1 MSPTMEITY
10 RDGSRVMRVVVPVS
24 SPEAVVSRLT
34 SLGAEVVPT
43 VGEPLSER
51 EYQVARYVRL
61 GWANRRIASEL
72 GISEGTVKRHVSNI
86 LEKRCYESRTQLAL
100 ALGA

>member
-24 SPEAVVSRLT
+24 SPSAVESQLRA
-34 SLGAEVVPT
+34 LGAQVT
-43 VGEPLSER
+43 RTAALSER
-51 EYQVARYVRL
+51 EQEVAHLVRR
-61 GWANRRIASEL
+61 GWTNRRIAVEL
-72 GISEGTVKRHVSNI
+72 GISEGTVKRHVSI
-86 LEKRCYESRTQLAL
+86 IMDKGGYESRTQLAL

>member
-24 SPEAVVSRLT
+24 SPDVVESRLRA
-34 SLGAEVVPT
+34 LGAQVMSMAS
-43 VGEPLSER
+43 LSER

-61 GWANRRIASEL
+61 GWANRRIAVEL

-86 LEKRCYESRTQLAL
+86 LEKRGLESRTQLAL